1 MLGKVSDLVGR
12 GPVLVLGTLCQLG
25 VSITLLIID
34 VPKDSWTLLIL
45 FAAVWGIGDATWN
58 TQITGEVQRRQPSQ
72 ASKVKVKVN

>member
-45 FAAVWGIGDATWN
+45 FAAIWGIGDATWN
-58 TQITGEVQRRQPSQ
+58 TQITG
-72 ASKVKVKVN
+72 KV